1 MSCNSW
7 VMLRV
12 YIFNKMPVPFRCLG
26 LDLKMPEISQLAALL
41 IDLVKEC
48 YFYYCKVLS
57 TIAFKTWSIVL
68 IRLNTRYSIVENILV
83 SSSMTDCKKN

>member
-1 MSCNSW
+1 MNEKASQKLFLSSW

-12 YIFNKMPVPFRCLG
+12 YIFNEMPVPFRCLG

-68 IRLNTRYSIVENILV
+68 IRLNTVVNRKYLSQF
-83 SSSMTDCKKN
+83 